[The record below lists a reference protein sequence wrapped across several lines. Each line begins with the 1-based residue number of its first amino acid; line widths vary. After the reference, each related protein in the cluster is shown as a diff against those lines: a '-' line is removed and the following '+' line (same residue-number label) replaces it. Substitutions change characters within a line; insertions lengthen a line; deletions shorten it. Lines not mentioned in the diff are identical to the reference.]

1 MAASAARISSAARRP
16 SSVWEGGMRTS
27 AITRS
32 GRWALALRTRSGPS
46 PALPTTSWPSSSSSR
61 TRPSR
66 SSSWSSPITIR
77 MRGPEYGLRRP
88 SLASCALNNA
98 DGEPRGRLIKRIVRL
113 FRPYRGRTAL
123 ILVSI
128 LVTSGLGIVNPLL
141 IQVVFDDALFV
152 SGGPD
157 LSLLYL
163 LVGVMIAIPIVTGVL
178 GVGQTYLTNFVG
190 NRVMQDLR
198 DRLYAHLQSMP
209 LAFFTGTRTGEIQS
223 RLANDVG
230 GVQTV
235 VTSTASSIL
244 SNVVTVSSSLVAM
257 VVLSWQLTVV
267 SLILVPLFV
276 FLTWRVGRVRRAV
289 TAETQ
294 ESMAEMSA
302 ITQETLSVSGIL
314 LSKVFERRADEIERY
329 RRANERLAGLQV
341 RQQMTGQGFFAL
353 VQAFFGITPAII
365 YLVAGVTLEGGSG
378 AAISAG
384 TIVAF
389 TTLQTRLF
397 FPIIQLLRV
406 SVEIQS
412 SLALFERVFEYLDLQ
427 PDIVDSPDAVRLDPQ
442 SVRGEVALRDVIF
455 EYPESSPLAVA
466 AAVSTDGADGRP
478 RRRALD
484 ELSLTIEPG
493 QLAALVGP
501 SGAGKTTVSY
511 LIPRLYDPTSGAV
524 EIDGIDVRRIM
535 LASLAEIVGVVTQE
549 TYLFHASVRE
559 NLLYAKRD
567 ATQEELE
574 AAARAALIHDR
585 IVELDDGYDTLVG
598 ERGYRLSGG
607 EKQRIAIARVVLKDP
622 RVLILDEATSA
633 LDTTS
638 ERLVQAALEPLME
651 GRTTLAIAHRLS
663 TILAADKILFVD
675 RGRLVEQGAH
685 SELLARGGLYAQLY
699 HEQFQDG
706 LVEASCADGVV
717 LSNGGVVRTGQA
729 A

>member
-1 MAASAARISSAARRP
+1 LSST
-16 SSVWEGGMRTS
+16 GQ
-27 AITRS
+27 
-32 GRWALALRTRSGPS
+32 
-46 PALPTTSWPSSSSSR
+46 
-61 TRPSR
+61 
-66 SSSWSSPITIR
+66 
-77 MRGPEYGLRRP
+77 
-88 SLASCALNNA
+88 
-98 DGEPRGRLIKRIVRL
+98 EPRARLVKRIVSL
-113 FRPYRGRTAL
+113 FRPYRARTAL

-152 SGGPD
+152 QGGPD
-157 LSLLYL
+157 LSLLYT
-163 LVGVMIAIPIVTGVL
+163 LVAVMVAIPILTGVL
-178 GVGQTYLTNFVG
+178 GVAQTYLTNVVG

-244 SNVVTVSSSLVAM
+244 SNVVTVTSSLVAM
-257 VVLSWQLTVV
+257 AVLSWELTLV
-267 SLILVPLFV
+267 SLVLVPLFV
-276 FLTWRVGRVRRAV
+276 FLTYRVGRVRRAV

-314 LSKVFERRADEIERY
+314 LSKVFERRGDEIERY

-365 YLVAGVTLEGGSG
+365 YLVAGLTLDSGSG
-378 AAISAG
+378 PAISAG

-412 SLALFERVFEYLDLQ
+412 SLALFERVFEYLDLE
-427 PDIVDSPDAVRLDPQ
+427 PEIVDAPDAVRLDPRA
-442 SVRGEVALRDVIF
+442 VRGEVALRDVSF
-455 EYPESSPLAVA
+455 QYPESSPLAA
-466 AAVSTDGADGRP
+466 AAALDGSDGRP

-484 ELSLTIEPG
+484 QLSLTIEPG

-501 SGAGKTTVSY
+501 SGAGKTTISY
-511 LIPRLYDPTSGAV
+511 LIPRLYDATSGAV
-524 EIDGIDVRRIM
+524 EIDGVDVRKIR
-535 LASLAEIVGVVTQE
+535 LASLSEIVGVVTQE
-549 TYLFHASVRE
+549 TYLFHASVRD
-559 NLLYAKRD
+559 NLLYARRD
-567 ATQEELE
+567 ASQSELE

-585 IVELDDGYDTLVG
+585 IVELDHGYDTLVG

-638 ERLVQAALEPLME
+638 ERLVQAAFEPLME

-663 TILAADKILFVD
+663 TIFAADVIFVLD
-675 RGRLVEQGAH
+675 LGRLVERGTHA
-685 SELLARGGLYAQLY
+685 ELLSLGGIYARLY

-706 LVEASCADGVV
+706 LVEASCANGVV
-717 LSNGGVVRTGQA
+717 LSNGGVVRTGPAPDRVAQPQ
-729 A
+729 

>member
-1 MAASAARISSAARRP
+1 M
-16 SSVWEGGMRTS
+16 
-27 AITRS
+27 
-32 GRWALALRTRSGPS
+32 LR
-46 PALPTTSWPSSSSSR
+46 
-61 TRPSR
+61 
-66 SSSWSSPITIR
+66 
-77 MRGPEYGLRRP
+77 PEYGLGRP
-88 SLASCALNNA
+88 ALASFTLSKA
-98 DGEPRGRLIKRIVRL
+98 DGEPRGRLVKRIVRL

-141 IQVVFDDALFV
+141 IQVVFDDALFGA
-152 SGGPD
+152 GGPD
-157 LSLLYL
+157 LNLLYV
-163 LVGVMIAIPIVTGVL
+163 LVGVMIAIPIITGIL

-209 LAFFTGTRTGEIQS
+209 LSFFTGTRTGEIQS

-365 YLVAGVTLEGGSG
+365 YLVAGLTLDSGSG
-378 AAISAG
+378 PAISAG

-412 SLALFERVFEYLDLQ
+412 SLALFERVFEYLDLE
-427 PDIVDSPDAVRLDPQ
+427 PEIVDAPDAVALDPR
-442 SVRGEVALRDVIF
+442 SVRGEVALHDVVF
-455 EYPESSPLAVA
+455 EYPGSSPLAL
-466 AAVSTDGADGRP
+466 SDGADGRP
-478 RRRALD
+478 RRRALNG
-484 ELSLTIEPG
+484 LSLTIEPG

-524 EIDGIDVRRIM
+524 EIDGTDVRQVR

-549 TYLFHASVRE
+549 TYLFHASVRD

-567 ATQEELE
+567 ATEAELE
-574 AAARAALIHDR
+574 TAARAALIHDR

-607 EKQRIAIARVVLKDP
+607 EKQRIAIARVILKDT

-663 TILAADKILFVD
+663 TIFAADVIFVLD
-675 RGRLVEQGAH
+675 RGRLVESGTHA
-685 SELLARGGLYAQLY
+685 ELLSAGGLYAQLY

-717 LSNGGVVRTGQA
+717 LANGGVVRTGQA

>member
-1 MAASAARISSAARRP
+1 LSN
-16 SSVWEGGMRTS
+16 T
-27 AITRS
+27 
-32 GRWALALRTRSGPS
+32 
-46 PALPTTSWPSSSSSR
+46 PA
-61 TRPSR
+61 
-66 SSSWSSPITIR
+66 
-77 MRGPEYGLRRP
+77 
-88 SLASCALNNA
+88 
-98 DGEPRGRLIKRIVRL
+98 EPRARLVKRIVRL
-113 FRPYRGRTAL
+113 FRPYRGRTTL
-123 ILVSI
+123 ILLSI

-152 SGGPD
+152 EGGPN
-157 LSLLYL
+157 LGLLYT
-163 LVGVMIAIPIVTGVL
+163 LVAVMVAIPIVSGLL

-244 SNVVTVSSSLVAM
+244 SNVVTVTSSLVAM
-257 VVLSWQLTVV
+257 LVLSWQLTVV
-267 SLILVPLFV
+267 SLVVVPLFV
-276 FLTWRVGRVRRAV
+276 FLTWRVGRARRAV

-365 YLVAGVTLEGGSG
+365 YLVAGITLEGGG
-378 AAISAG
+378 GPAISAG

-412 SLALFERVFEYLDLQ
+412 SLALFERVFEYLDLK
-427 PDIVDSPDAVRLDPQ
+427 PEIVDAPDAVGLDPH
-442 SVRGEVALRDVIF
+442 SVRGEVELRDVSF
-455 EYPESSPLAVA
+455 SYPEGSPVA
-466 AAVSTDGADGRP
+466 SVDGADGRP

-484 ELSLTIEPG
+484 RLSVTIEPG

-511 LIPRLYDPTSGAV
+511 LIPRLYDASEGTVA
-524 EIDGIDVRRIM
+524 IDGVDVRKIR
-535 LASLAEIVGVVTQE
+535 LASLAEVVGVVTQE
-549 TYLFHASVRE
+549 TYLFHASVRD

-567 ATQEELE
+567 AAQEELE

-585 IVELDDGYDTLVG
+585 ILELDDGYDTLVG

-607 EKQRIAIARVVLKDP
+607 EKQRVAIARVVLKDP
-622 RVLILDEATSA
+622 RILILDEATSA

-651 GRTTLAIAHRLS
+651 GRTTVAIAHRLS
-663 TILAADKILFVD
+663 TIFAADVIFVLD
-675 RGRLVEQGAH
+675 RGRVVERGTHA
-685 SELLARGGLYAQLY
+685 ELLARGGLYARLY
-699 HEQFQDG
+699 HEQFQNG

-717 LSNGGVVRTGQA
+717 LANGGVVRTGQA

>member
-1 MAASAARISSAARRP
+1 M
-16 SSVWEGGMRTS
+16 
-27 AITRS
+27 
-32 GRWALALRTRSGPS
+32 
-46 PALPTTSWPSSSSSR
+46 
-61 TRPSR
+61 
-66 SSSWSSPITIR
+66 
-77 MRGPEYGLRRP
+77 
-88 SLASCALNNA
+88 
-98 DGEPRGRLIKRIVRL
+98 DGERPEKQRRRLVGRIVAL
-113 FRPYRGRTAL
+113 FQPYRGRTGL

-128 LVTSGLGIVNPLL
+128 VVTSALGIVNPLL

-152 SGGPD
+152 AGGPK
-157 LSLLYL
+157 LGLLYT
-163 LVGVMIAIPIVTGVL
+163 LVAVMIAIPIVLGLL
-178 GVGQTYLTNFVG
+178 GVAQTYLTNWVG

-198 DRLYAHLQSMP
+198 DRLYAHLQAMP

-244 SNVVTVSSSLVAM
+244 SNVVTVLSSLVAM
-257 VVLSWQLTVV
+257 VVLSWELTAV
-267 SLILVPLFV
+267 SLVLVPLFV
-276 FLTWRVGRVRRAV
+276 YLTWRVGRVRRAV

-314 LSKVFERRADEIERY
+314 LAKVFERRADEIERY

-353 VQAFFGITPAII
+353 VQAFFGITPAIV
-365 YLVAGVTLEGGSG
+365 YLVAGVTLASGSG
-378 AAISAG
+378 PQISAG

-389 TTLQTRLF
+389 TALQTRLF

-412 SLALFERVFEYLDLQ
+412 SLALFERVFEYLDLEAE
-427 PDIVDSPDAVRLDPQ
+427 IVDAPDAVALDPGA
-442 SVRGEVALRDVIF
+442 VRGEVRLVDVSF
-455 EYPESSPLAVA
+455 EYPQSSPLAQVA
-466 AAVSTDGADGRP
+466 APDGADGGA
-478 RRRALD
+478 RRLALD
-484 ELSLTIEPG
+484 HLSLAIEPG

-511 LIPRLYDPTSGAV
+511 LIPRLYDPTAGRV
-524 EIDGIDVRRIM
+524 EIDGLDVRRVE
-535 LASLAEIVGVVTQE
+535 LASLSEIVGVVTQE
-549 TYLFHASVRE
+549 TYLFHASVRD
-559 NLLYAKRD
+559 NLLYAKPD
-567 ATQEELE
+567 ATPGELE

-585 IVELDDGYDTLVG
+585 IVELDEGYDTVVG

-607 EKQRIAIARVVLKDP
+607 EKQRVAIARVFLKDP
-622 RVLILDEATSA
+622 RILILDEATSA

-638 ERLVQAALEPLME
+638 ERLVQAAFEPLMA

-663 TILAADKILFVD
+663 TIFAADVIFVLD
-675 RGRLVEQGAH
+675 RGRLVERGTHA
-685 SELLARGGLYAQLY
+685 ELLARGGLYARLY

-717 LSNGGVVRTGQA
+717 LSNGGVIHTGSPTERA

>member
-1 MAASAARISSAARRP
+1 LRLSPDEVASF
-16 SSVWEGGMRTS
+16 
-27 AITRS
+27 
-32 GRWALALRTRSGPS
+32 
-46 PALPTTSWPSSSSSR
+46 
-61 TRPSR
+61 
-66 SSSWSSPITIR
+66 
-77 MRGPEYGLRRP
+77 
-88 SLASCALNNA
+88 SLNS
-98 DGEPRGRLIKRIVRL
+98 DGQEPRARLVKRIVAL

-128 LVTSGLGIVNPLL
+128 VVTSGLGIVNPLL
-141 IQVVFDDALFV
+141 IQVVFDDALFAD
-152 SGGPD
+152 GGPN
-157 LSLLYL
+157 LALLYV
-163 LVGVMIAIPIVTGVL
+163 LVAVMVAIPIVSGLL
-178 GVGQTYLTNFVG
+178 GVGQTYLTNLVG

-244 SNVVTVSSSLVAM
+244 SNIVTVSSSLVAM
-257 VVLSWQLTVV
+257 LVLSWQLTVV

-329 RRANERLAGLQV
+329 RRANERLAALQV

-365 YLVAGVTLEGGSG
+365 YLVAGLTLDSGSG
-378 AAISAG
+378 PAISAG

-412 SLALFERVFEYLDLQ
+412 SLALFERVFEYLDLE
-427 PDIVDSPDAVRLDPQ
+427 PDIVDAPDAVRLDPD
-442 SVRGEVALRDVIF
+442 SVRGEVALRDVTF
-455 EYPESSPLAVA
+455 EYPESSPLAGA
-466 AAVSTDGADGRP
+466 AADSTDGANGRR

-484 ELSLTIEPG
+484 HLSLTVEPG

-511 LIPRLYDPTSGAV
+511 LIPRLYDPTSGIV
-524 EIDGIDVRRIM
+524 EIDGTDVRKIRQ
-535 LASLAEIVGVVTQE
+535 ASLAEIVGVVTQE
-549 TYLFHASVRE
+549 TYLFHASVRD

-567 ATQEELE
+567 ASEDELE

-585 IVELDDGYDTLVG
+585 IVELDQGYDTLVG

-638 ERLVQAALEPLME
+638 ERLVQAAFEPLME

-663 TILAADKILFVD
+663 TIFAANVIFVLD
-675 RGRLVEQGAH
+675 RGRLVERGTHA
-685 SELLARGGLYAQLY
+685 ELLAHGGLYAQLY

-717 LSNGGVVRTGQA
+717 LSNGGVVHTGQA

>member
-1 MAASAARISSAARRP
+1 
-16 SSVWEGGMRTS
+16 
-27 AITRS
+27 
-32 GRWALALRTRSGPS
+32 
-46 PALPTTSWPSSSSSR
+46 
-61 TRPSR
+61 
-66 SSSWSSPITIR
+66 
-77 MRGPEYGLRRP
+77 
-88 SLASCALNNA
+88 LNNV
-98 DGEPRGRLIKRIVRL
+98 DGEPRGRLVKRIVRL

-257 VVLSWQLTVV
+257 AVLSWQLTVV

-329 RRANERLAGLQV
+329 RRANERLAALQV

-365 YLVAGVTLEGGSG
+365 YLVAGLTLDSGSG
-378 AAISAG
+378 PAISAG

-412 SLALFERVFEYLDLQ
+412 SLALFERVFEYLDLES
-427 PDIVDSPDAVRLDPQ
+427 DIVDAPDAMRLDPR

-455 EYPESSPLAVA
+455 EYPESSPLAA
-466 AAVSTDGADGRP
+466 AAASTDGADGRP

-484 ELSLTIEPG
+484 GLSLTIEPG

-511 LIPRLYDPTSGAV
+511 LIPRLYDPTSGTV
-524 EIDGIDVRRIM
+524 EIDGTDVRGIR

-549 TYLFHASVRE
+549 TYLFHASVRD

-567 ATQEELE
+567 ASEAELE

-638 ERLVQAALEPLME
+638 ERLVQAAFEPLME

-663 TILAADKILFVD
+663 TIFAADVIFVLD
-675 RGRLVEQGAH
+675 RGRLVERGTHA
-685 SELLARGGLYAQLY
+685 ELLAHGGLYAQLY

>member
-1 MAASAARISSAARRP
+1 MAGSEERQQ
-16 SSVWEGGMRTS
+16 EGL
-27 AITRS
+27 
-32 GRWALALRTRSGPS
+32 GR
-46 PALPTTSWPSSSSSR
+46 
-61 TRPSR
+61 
-66 SSSWSSPITIR
+66 
-77 MRGPEYGLRRP
+77 
-88 SLASCALNNA
+88 
-98 DGEPRGRLIKRIVRL
+98 RIVRL

-128 LVTSGLGIVNPLL
+128 VVTSGLGIVNPLL
-141 IQVVFDDALFV
+141 VQVVFDDALFV
-152 SGGPD
+152 QGGPD

-163 LVGVMIAIPIVTGVL
+163 LVGVMVAIPLVLGVI
-178 GVGQTYLTNFVG
+178 GVGQTYLTNYVG

-209 LAFFTGTRTGEIQS
+209 LSFFTGTRTGEIQS

-244 SNVVTVSSSLVAM
+244 SNVVTVVSSLVAM

-276 FLTWRVGRVRRAV
+276 VLTYRVGRLRRAV
-289 TAETQ
+289 SAETQ

-314 LSKVFERRADEIERY
+314 LSKVFERRSDEIERY
-329 RRANERLAGLQV
+329 RRANERLAALQV

-365 YLVAGVTLEGGSG
+365 YLVAGVSLDGGS

-397 FPIIQLLRV
+397 FPIVQLLRV

-412 SLALFERVFEYLDLQ
+412 SLALFERVFEYLDLES
-427 PDIVDSPDAVRLDPQ
+427 DIVDAPGARALDPGD
-442 SVRGEVALRDVIF
+442 VRGEVTFD
-455 EYPESSPLAVA
+455 
-466 AAVSTDGADGRP
+466 AVSFAYPQSTPAEDSSDGD
-478 RRRALD
+478 RRLALD
-484 ELSLTIEPG
+484 GLSLEVEPG

-511 LIPRLYDPTSGAV
+511 LVPRLYDPSSGRV
-524 EIDGIDVRRIM
+524 LVDGVDVRDIK
-535 LASLAEIVGVVTQE
+535 LASLAQIVGVVTQE
-549 TYLFHASVRE
+549 SYLFHATVRE
-559 NLLYAKRD
+559 NLLYARRD
-567 ATQEELE
+567 ATQEEME
-574 AAARAALIHDR
+574 EAARAALIHDR
-585 IVELDDGYDTLVG
+585 IVELDEGYDTMVG

-607 EKQRIAIARVVLKDP
+607 EKQRIAIARVILKDP
-622 RVLILDEATSA
+622 RILILDEATSA
-633 LDTTS
+633 LDTRS
-638 ERLVQAALEPLME
+638 ERLVQAALEPLMA

-663 TILAADKILFVD
+663 TIFAADVIFVLD
-675 RGRLVEQGAH
+675 RGRLVEQGSHA
-685 SELLARGGLYAQLY
+685 ELLERGGLYSRLY
-699 HEQFQDG
+699 QEQFHGG

-717 LSNGGVVRTGQA
+717 LADGGVLSTGARADA

>member
-1 MAASAARISSAARRP
+1 LSNDNR
-16 SSVWEGGMRTS
+16 
-27 AITRS
+27 
-32 GRWALALRTRSGPS
+32 
-46 PALPTTSWPSSSSSR
+46 
-61 TRPSR
+61 
-66 SSSWSSPITIR
+66 
-77 MRGPEYGLRRP
+77 
-88 SLASCALNNA
+88 
-98 DGEPRGRLIKRIVRL
+98 EPRARLVKRIVHL

-141 IQVVFDDALFV
+141 IQVVFDDALFPA
-152 SGGPD
+152 GGPD
-157 LSLLYL
+157 LGLLYT
-163 LVGVMIAIPIVTGVL
+163 LVAVMVAIPIVSGIL
-178 GVGQTYLTNFVG
+178 GVGQTYLTNLVG

-244 SNVVTVSSSLVAM
+244 SNIVTVSSSLVAM
-257 VVLSWQLTVV
+257 AVLSWELTVV

-276 FLTWRVGRVRRAV
+276 LLTYRVGRVRRAV

-365 YLVAGVTLEGGSG
+365 YLVAGLTLDSGSG
-378 AAISAG
+378 PAISAG

-412 SLALFERVFEYLDLQ
+412 SLALFERVFEYLDLEAE
-427 PDIVDSPDAVRLDPQ
+427 IVDAPDAVRLDPH
-442 SVRGEVALRDVIF
+442 SVRGEVTLRDVTF
-455 EYPESSPLAVA
+455 QYPESSPLAA
-466 AAVSTDGADGRP
+466 APASTDGADGRP

-484 ELSLTIEPG
+484 HLSLTIEPG

-511 LIPRLYDPTSGAV
+511 LIPRLYDPSSGAV
-524 EIDGIDVRRIM
+524 EIDGTDVRKIR

-549 TYLFHASVRE
+549 TYLFHASVRD

-567 ATQEELE
+567 ASQSELE

-638 ERLVQAALEPLME
+638 ERLVQAAFEPLME

-663 TILAADKILFVD
+663 TIFAADVIFVLD
-675 RGRLVEQGAH
+675 RGRLVERGTHA
-685 SELLARGGLYAQLY
+685 ELLRLGGIYAQLY

-717 LSNGGVVRTGQA
+717 LSNGGVVHTGTA

>member
-1 MAASAARISSAARRP
+1 VAGSDDRQQKERL
-16 SSVWEGGMRTS
+16 
-27 AITRS
+27 
-32 GRWALALRTRSGPS
+32 GR
-46 PALPTTSWPSSSSSR
+46 
-61 TRPSR
+61 
-66 SSSWSSPITIR
+66 
-77 MRGPEYGLRRP
+77 
-88 SLASCALNNA
+88 
-98 DGEPRGRLIKRIVRL
+98 RIVSL
-113 FRPYRGRTAL
+113 FGPYRGRTAL

-128 LVTSGLGIVNPLL
+128 VGTSALGIVNPLL
-141 IQVVFDDALFV
+141 VQVVFDDALFV
-152 SGGPD
+152 QGGPD
-157 LSLLYL
+157 LDLLFP
-163 LVGVMIAIPIVTGVL
+163 LVALMVAIPIVLGVI

-209 LAFFTGTRTGEIQS
+209 LSFFTGTRTGEIQS

-244 SNVVTVSSSLVAM
+244 SNVVTVISSLVAM
-257 VVLSWQLTVV
+257 LVLSWELTVV

-276 FLTWRVGRVRRAV
+276 LLTYRVGRLRRAV

-314 LSKVFERRADEIERY
+314 LSKVFERRSDEIERY
-329 RRANERLAGLQV
+329 RRANERLAALQV

-365 YLVAGVTLEGGSG
+365 YLVAGLSLDNGGQ
-378 AAISAG
+378 AISAG

-397 FPIIQLLRV
+397 FPIVQLLRV

-412 SLALFERVFEYLDLQ
+412 SLALFERVFEYLDLES
-427 PDIVDSPDAVRLDPQ
+427 DIVDAPDAVALDPTQ
-442 SVRGEVALRDVIF
+442 VEGRVTFDDVSFAYPRGGSEADPAEV
-455 EYPESSPLAVA
+455 
-466 AAVSTDGADGRP
+466 DGE
-478 RRRALD
+478 RRLALD
-484 ELSLTIEPG
+484 GLSLEVEPG

-511 LIPRLYDPTSGAV
+511 LVPRLYDPSAGSV
-524 EIDGIDVRRIM
+524 RIDGVDVREVK
-535 LASLAEIVGVVTQE
+535 LASLAESVGVVTQE
-549 TYLFHASVRE
+549 TYLFHASVRD
-559 NLLYAKRD
+559 NLLYARRD
-567 ATQEELE
+567 ATQEEVE

-585 IVELDDGYDTLVG
+585 IAELDEGYDTMVG

-607 EKQRIAIARVVLKDP
+607 EKQRIAIARAILKDP
-622 RVLILDEATSA
+622 RILILDEATSA
-633 LDTTS
+633 LDTRS

-663 TILAADKILFVD
+663 TIFAADVIFVLE
-675 RGRLVEQGAH
+675 RGRLVEHGTHAV
-685 SELLARGGLYAQLY
+685 LLERGGLYSRLY
-699 HEQFQDG
+699 QEQFHGG

-717 LSNGGVVRTGQA
+717 LSDGGVLATGA
-729 A
+729 GAR

>member
-1 MAASAARISSAARRP
+1 VRSLSAC
-16 SSVWEGGMRTS
+16 
-27 AITRS
+27 
-32 GRWALALRTRSGPS
+32 ALASF
-46 PALPTTSWPSSSSSR
+46 ALSSDS
-61 TRPSR
+61 
-66 SSSWSSPITIR
+66 
-77 MRGPEYGLRRP
+77 
-88 SLASCALNNA
+88 
-98 DGEPRGRLIKRIVRL
+98 DEPRARLVKRIARL

-152 SGGPD
+152 EGGPN
-157 LSLLYL
+157 LGLLYA
-163 LVGVMIAIPIVTGVL
+163 LVAIMVAIPLISGVL
-178 GVGQTYLTNFVG
+178 GVGQTYLTNLVG

-267 SLILVPLFV
+267 SLVLVPLFV
-276 FLTWRVGRVRRAV
+276 FVTWRVGRVRRAV

-329 RRANERLAGLQV
+329 RRANERLALLQV

-365 YLVAGVTLEGGSG
+365 YLVAGLTLDSGSG
-378 AAISAG
+378 PAISAG

-412 SLALFERVFEYLDLQ
+412 SLALFERVFEYLDLE
-427 PDIVDSPDAVRLDPQ
+427 PDIVDAPDAVRLDP
-442 SVRGEVALRDVIF
+442 RTIKGEVALRDVTF
-455 EYPESSPLAVA
+455 EYPESSPLAA
-466 AAVSTDGADGRP
+466 TAVDSTDGATARS

-484 ELSLTIEPG
+484 HLSLTIEPG

-511 LIPRLYDPTSGAV
+511 LIPRLYDATSGNV
-524 EIDGIDVRRIM
+524 EIDGTDVRKIR

-549 TYLFHASVRE
+549 TYLFHASVRD

-567 ATQEELE
+567 ASNDELE

-607 EKQRIAIARVVLKDP
+607 EKQRLAIARVVLKDP

-638 ERLVQAALEPLME
+638 ERLVQAAFVPLME

-663 TILAADKILFVD
+663 TIFAADVIFVLD
-675 RGRLVEQGAH
+675 RGRLVERGTHA
-685 SELLARGGLYAQLY
+685 ELLADGGLYAQLY

-706 LVEASCADGVV
+706 LVEASCSDGIV